1 MHTHRLQRILSTVRS
16 TTQLHFCNLNV
27 SKNLMSKD
35 LLQQLNLHCMC
46 FWMSIN
52 KSSFIIFCW
61 VNTYIRLETAFPT
74 GFPFATA
81 QQQLPDCLE
90 NCESIFS
97 NIYPGADV
105 SGVGAV
111 CPSFHR
117 GEERETSAALA
128 SVAQRILPDS
138 SRRLQSYQVLVLGN
152 GYLGDTQRGLGGLE
166 PFLWKLLFG
175 IHPVDFPTGPCCCL
189 DCMME

>member
-97 NIYPGADV
+97 NIYPGAE
-105 SGVGAV
+105 
-111 CPSFHR
+111 SFEQKGNKTSDHFSVRAQVYPQPRKQRLR
-117 GEERETSAALA
+117 GKDSHDIKLFEKKKWNQELKIELHFLLGSTQTTLSALHKF
-128 SVAQRILPDS
+128 
-138 SRRLQSYQVLVLGN
+138 Y
-152 GYLGDTQRGLGGLE
+152 Y
-166 PFLWKLLFG
+166 
-175 IHPVDFPTGPCCCL
+175 CCSKWYYHKSH
-189 DCMME
+189 